1 MERRK
6 KEERRGEE
14 TQYGTQ
20 RDKELVLGHDLFLQF
35 LFLPSQFIQFV
46 SEKGKKMHPYVKPYC
61 L

>member
-20 RDKELVLGHDLFLQF
+20 RDKELVLGQILVIVLVIDRSYHLRGSIDAHL
-35 LFLPSQFIQFV
+35 ICV
-46 SEKGKKMHPYVKPYC
+46 
-61 L
+61 